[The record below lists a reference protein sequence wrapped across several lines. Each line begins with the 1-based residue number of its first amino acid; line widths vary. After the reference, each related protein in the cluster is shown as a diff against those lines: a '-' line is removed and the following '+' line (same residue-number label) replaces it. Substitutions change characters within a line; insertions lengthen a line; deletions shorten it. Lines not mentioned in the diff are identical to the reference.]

1 MSDSDDSDSD
11 SDSPPRKGKGK
22 GKGKKKATKAVRRAA
37 LFDVKWLRV
46 VIGKLTYKIHKLT
59 PQMRHRTLR
68 TTRLPRPSPQSN

>member
-1 MSDSDDSDSD
+1 VSDSDDSDSD

-46 VIGKLTYKIHKLT
+46 VIGEL
-59 PQMRHRTLR
+59 
-68 TTRLPRPSPQSN
+68 